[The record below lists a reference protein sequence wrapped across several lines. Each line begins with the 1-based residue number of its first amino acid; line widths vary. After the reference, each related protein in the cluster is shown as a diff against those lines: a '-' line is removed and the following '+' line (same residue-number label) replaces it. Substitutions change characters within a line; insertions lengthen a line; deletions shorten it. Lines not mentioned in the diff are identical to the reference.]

1 MRRGIEALGGNGTIE
16 DFSPLPRLWRDAI
29 VFESW
34 EGTHNVLVAQ
44 VLRDLARMDA
54 LELVHERVGEIDG
67 LGRAVQELGR
77 GRRPARRR
85 RDGGGRCR

>member
-1 MRRGIEALGGNGTIE
+1 M
-16 DFSPLPRLWRDAI
+16 PRLWRDAV

-54 LELVHERVGEIDG
+54 VELVHERVGEIDG
-67 LGRAVQELGR
+67 LRQAVEEPGDAAAGVPSRQSSGRSR
-77 GRRPARRR
+77 
-85 RDGGGRCR
+85 